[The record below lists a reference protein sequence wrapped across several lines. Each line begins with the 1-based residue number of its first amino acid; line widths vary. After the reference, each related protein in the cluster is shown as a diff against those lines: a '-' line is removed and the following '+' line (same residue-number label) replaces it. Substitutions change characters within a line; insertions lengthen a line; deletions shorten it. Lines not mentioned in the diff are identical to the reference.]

1 MLLYVW
7 PEVLY
12 QAPSIAGTDYLKC
25 VLEVTCL
32 LSYNIILFNS
42 CKIENSVL
50 FSSPPQAFWS
60 WKYIYKDE
68 TEEENEEKMLRLA
81 GKRET
86 REVRLT
92 EEIVKARTVIRK
104 KWSFFS
110 QSGPRSNPHSVRWV
124 TVTKHVNKKKSFLY
138 L

>member
-50 FSSPPQAFWS
+50 FSSPPQAF
-60 WKYIYKDE
+60 
-68 TEEENEEKMLRLA
+68 
-81 GKRET
+81 
-86 REVRLT
+86 
-92 EEIVKARTVIRK
+92 
-104 KWSFFS
+104 
-110 QSGPRSNPHSVRWV
+110 
-124 TVTKHVNKKKSFLY
+124 
-138 L
+138 